1 MVRLEMDDKEAGVL
15 RTVLENY
22 AADLDVEIHRTE
34 NWDFRK
40 ALEEREKVVHR
51 LVTRLEKGP

>member
-1 MVRLEMDDKEAGVL
+1 MNEKEAGIL
-15 RTVLENY
+15 RTVLENCT
-22 AADLDVEIHRTE
+22 ADLDVEIHRTE